1 MSTPVSGHSSAA
13 PARPLAGLRL
23 CLAGPGRVGTSLA
36 SWAAARGAEVVA
48 VAGRAPQRTAPVAA
62 GLGARAA
69 TLDELSSADCDLLL
83 VAVADGAIAEVA
95 ERLAGRPQAAVAL
108 HTAGSLGA
116 SVLAPLEAAGSAVGS
131 FHPLKAFPRPL
142 PDPAEAAGVFFATDG
157 APRAQALAGRLAEA
171 FGARVEEVPEG
182 VRDLYHLAAS
192 VAAGGVVTL
201 VASAA
206 ALAASLGLPNA
217 VGSGYLSLAQ
227 GALAE
232 AGRLARQPP
241 EPPGLERA
249 LTGPLARG
257 EAATFLRELGA
268 LAAAGTEGGRRLD
281 LFARLALET
290 ARLSPGGEAAAGK
303 LSEALAGAGF
313 LDPPGGEC

>member
-1 MSTPVSGHSSAA
+1 MGV
-13 PARPLAGLRL
+13 
-23 CLAGPGRVGTSLA
+23 SLA
-36 SWAAARGAEVVA
+36 SWAVARGAEVVA
-48 VAGRAPQRTAPVAA
+48 VAGRAPERTAPAAA

-69 TLDELSSADCDLLL
+69 RLDELSSAGCDLLL
-83 VAVADGAIAEVA
+83 VAVSDGAIAPVA
-95 ERLAGRPQAAVAL
+95 ATLARRPQAAVAL

-116 SVLAPLEAAGSAVGS
+116 SVLAPLETTGSAVGS

-157 APRAQALAGRLAEA
+157 APRAQELAGRLARA
-171 FGARVEEVPEG
+171 FGAEAHEVPEG
-182 VRDLYHLAAS
+182 VRELYHLAAS

-206 ALAASLGLPNA
+206 ALAAGLGLPDA
-217 VGSGYLSLAQ
+217 VGRGYLALAQ

-232 AGRLARQPP
+232 ARRDAR
-241 EPPGLERA
+241 EPPAPPAAPPIARA

-257 EAATFLRELGA
+257 ETGTFLRELGA
-268 LAAAGTEGGRRLD
+268 LAAAGAEGARRLD

-290 ARLSPGGEAAAGK
+290 VRLSAGGEAAAGR
-303 LSEALAGAGF
+303 LAKSLKDAGF
-313 LDPPGGEC
+313 LDPSGGRC